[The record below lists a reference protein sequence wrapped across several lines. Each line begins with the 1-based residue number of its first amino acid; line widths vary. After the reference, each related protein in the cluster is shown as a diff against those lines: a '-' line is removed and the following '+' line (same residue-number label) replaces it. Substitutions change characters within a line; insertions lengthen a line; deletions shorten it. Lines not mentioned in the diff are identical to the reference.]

1 MNKVKII
8 VDSTIDLN
16 PEYIEQNNI
25 HVVGLGVNFEH
36 EEFID
41 GVNITTNEL
50 FEKVAKN
57 KKLPKTSAA
66 SLPVLIDVFQKY
78 IDEGYDVFYTG
89 ISSKMSSSHNVA
101 CLAAQQFD
109 EGRVIVYDSYN
120 LSTGIGLQVIE
131 AVKLANEGKSAL
143 EIKEELE
150 KIKLNVRSQ
159 FMVETLDY
167 LHKGGR
173 CSSVSYFFG
182 RSLGIKPIIR
192 VKDGTMSVYK
202 KAIGKPIKAL
212 NILLDIFK
220 KDLSNVRLGTVMIT
234 STYAPEHEKYL
245 YEELSKIID
254 PKHIM
259 ITHAGCVISSHCG
272 PKTIGILYILKENI
286 D

>member
-8 VDSTIDLN
+8 IDSTADLT
-16 PEYIEQNNI
+16 PEYISENDI
-25 HVVGLGVNFEH
+25 EVVGLGVNFEN

-41 GVNITTNEL
+41 GVNITTSEL
-50 FEKVAKN
+50 FERVEKG

-66 SLPVLIDVFQKY
+66 SLPKLIDLFEKY
-78 IDEGYDVFYTG
+78 VNQGYDILYTG
-89 ISSKMSSSHNVA
+89 ISSKMSSSFNVA
-101 CLAAQQFD
+101 TLASQQFD
-109 EGRVIVYDSYN
+109 EGRVVVYDSYN
-120 LSTGIGLQVIE
+120 LSTGIGLQVLE
-131 AVKLANEGKSAL
+131 AVRLAKEGKSAL

-150 KIKLNVRSQ
+150 NIKLKVRSQ

-182 RSLGIKPIIR
+182 KSFGIKPIIR
-192 VKDGTMSVYK
+192 VKDGAMSVYK

-220 KDLSNVRLGTVMIT
+220 KDLPNISLGTVMIT

-286 D
+286 E